1 MTCCTLGD
9 SKKYTGDVT
18 DCRLLVVDDQ
28 PLMLEALKSFFSAE
42 PGFEVI
48 GTAANGREAVDRC
61 LASDPDVVL
70 MDMKMPVMDG
80 IEATREIAS
89 RSPRSKVLALTTFST
104 LEFVVPALRAGAAG
118 YLVKDARPDEIIT
131 AVRQVLDDE
140 IALSPEV
147 ARALADNVISAPDPQ
162 RRRSADDDL
171 RSLLTDREME
181 TVTLLAQGLSNR
193 EIAGQ
198 MHVSEGSV
206 KAYLG
211 RVCEK
216 FGVRDRVQALIKAYQ
231 SGLVEPE
238 LRDT

>member
-1 MTCCTLGD
+1 
-9 SKKYTGDVT
+9 
-18 DCRLLVVDDQ
+18 
-28 PLMLEALKSFFSAE
+28 MLEALKSFFSAE

-80 IEATREIAS
+80 IEATREITS

-131 AVRQVLDDE
+131 AVHQVLDNE
-140 IALSPEV
+140 IALSPAI
-147 ARALADNVISAPDPQ
+147 ARALADNVISVPDQQHRP
-162 RRRSADDDL
+162 ADDGL
-171 RSLLTDREME
+171 RSLLTEREME

-193 EIAGQ
+193 EIAEQ

-231 SGLVEPE
+231 SGLVEPQ
-238 LRDT
+238 LRD

>member
-1 MTCCTLGD
+1 MEKRLVGV
-9 SKKYTGDVT
+9 S
-18 DCRLLVVDDQ
+18 DCRVLVVDDQ

-48 GTAANGREAVDRC
+48 GTAANGKEGVDRC
-61 LASDPDVVL
+61 AALDPDVVL

-80 IEATREIAS
+80 IEATSLITRH
-89 RSPRSKVLALTTFST
+89 SPRSKVLALTTFST

-118 YLVKDARPDEIIT
+118 YLVKDARPEEIIT
-131 AVRQVLDDE
+131 AVHQVMDNE
-140 IALSPEV
+140 IALSPAI
-147 ARALADNVISAPDPQ
+147 ARALADNVISVPDTQSRP
-162 RRRSADDDL
+162 ADDNL

-193 EIAGQ
+193 EIAAQ

-231 SGLVEPE
+231 SGLVEPQ
-238 LRDT
+238 LRDV

>member
-1 MTCCTLGD
+1 M
-9 SKKYTGDVT
+9 T
-18 DCRLLVVDDQ
+18 DCRVLVVDDQ

-42 PGFEVI
+42 PGFDVI
-48 GTAANGREAVDRC
+48 GTASNGREAVDRC

-80 IEATREIAS
+80 IEATREITS

-131 AVRQVLDDE
+131 AVHQVLDNE
-140 IALSPEV
+140 IALSPAI
-147 ARALADNVISAPDPQ
+147 ARALADNVISVPGQQQA
-162 RRRSADDDL
+162 RSADDAL

-193 EIAGQ
+193 EIAEQ

-231 SGLVEPE
+231 SGLVDPQ
-238 LRDT
+238 LRDL

>member
-1 MTCCTLGD
+1 M
-9 SKKYTGDVT
+9 T
-18 DCRLLVVDDQ
+18 DCRVLVVDDQ

-48 GTAANGREAVDRC
+48 ATAANGREAVDRC
-61 LASDPDVVL
+61 LAADPDVVL

-80 IEATREIAS
+80 IEATREITS

-118 YLVKDARPDEIIT
+118 YLVKDARPDEIID
-131 AVRQVLDDE
+131 AVNQVLKDE
-140 IALSPEV
+140 LALSPAI
-147 ARALADNVISAPDPQ
+147 ARALADNVISVPDQ
-162 RRRSADDDL
+162 QQARSADDGL

-193 EIAGQ
+193 EIAEQ

-231 SGLVEPE
+231 SGLVDPQ
-238 LRDT
+238 LRDL

>member
-1 MTCCTLGD
+1 
-9 SKKYTGDVT
+9 
-18 DCRLLVVDDQ
+18 
-28 PLMLEALKSFFSAE
+28 
-42 PGFEVI
+42 
-48 GTAANGREAVDRC
+48 
-61 LASDPDVVL
+61 VVL

-80 IEATREIAS
+80 IEATREITS

-118 YLVKDARPDEIIT
+118 YLVKDARPDEIID
-131 AVRQVLDDE
+131 AVNQVLNDE
-140 IALSPEV
+140 IALSPAI
-147 ARALADNVISAPDPQ
+147 ARALADNVISVPDQQQPA
-162 RRRSADDDL
+162 RSADSGL

-193 EIAGQ
+193 EIAEQ

-231 SGLVEPE
+231 SGLVDPQ
-238 LRDT
+238 LRDL